1 MRVTLDLVD
10 DDVLVLLQV
19 VSVRPH
25 GPSAAAAAA
34 AAAATAIPVV
44 VEMLRRH
51 VGTVATHFG
60 QKSPAVPNDLLKI
73 FSFDAVN

>member
-25 GPSAAAAAA
+25 GPSAT
-34 AAAATAIPVV
+34 AAATAIPVV
-44 VEMLRRH
+44 VKMLRRH

-73 FSFDAVN
+73 FSFSPIN

>member
-25 GPSAAAAAA
+25 GPSAAAAA
-34 AAAATAIPVV
+34 TAVPVV

-60 QKSPAVPNDLLKI
+60 QKSPAVPNYLLKI
-73 FSFDAVN
+73 FSFCAVN

>member
-25 GPSAAAAAA
+25 GPSAATAA
-34 AAAATAIPVV
+34 AIPVV
-44 VEMLRRH
+44 VEMLRRY

-60 QKSPAVPNDLLKI
+60 QKSPAVPNDLLK
-73 FSFDAVN
+73 SVCAVN

>member
-1 MRVTLDLVD
+1 MPTAVEEVSQMRVTLDLVD

-25 GPSAAAAAA
+25 GPSAAAAS
-34 AAAATAIPVV
+34 AIPVV
-44 VEMLRRH
+44 VKMLRRH
-51 VGTVATHFG
+51 VGTIATHFG

-73 FSFDAVN
+73 FCV

>member
-25 GPSAAAAAA
+25 GPSAAAAV
-34 AAAATAIPVV
+34 TAVPVV
-44 VEMLRRH
+44 VEMLRWH
-51 VGTVATHFG
+51 VGTIAAHFG
-60 QKSPAVPNDLLKI
+60 QKSPAVPNDLLKM
-73 FSFDAVN
+73 FRFCAVN

>member
-10 DDVLVLLQV
+10 DDVLVLLQA
-19 VSVRPH
+19 VSVRPN
-25 GPSAAAAAA
+25 GPSP
-34 AAAATAIPVV
+34 AAATAVPVV

-51 VGTVATHFG
+51 VGTVPTHLG

-73 FSFDAVN
+73 FCVCAVN

>member
-25 GPSAAAAAA
+25 GPSPASAV
-34 AAAATAIPVV
+34 PVV

-73 FSFDAVN
+73 FSFGAVN

>member
-25 GPSAAAAAA
+25 GPSAAAAA
-34 AAAATAIPVV
+34 TAVPVV

-60 QKSPAVPNDLLKI
+60 QKSPAVPNDLLKM
-73 FSFDAVN
+73 FRFCAVN

>member
-25 GPSAAAAAA
+25 GPSP
-34 AAAATAIPVV
+34 AAAATAVPVV
-44 VEMLRRH
+44 VEMLRRY

-60 QKSPAVPNDLLKI
+60 QKSPAVPNDLLKM
-73 FSFDAVN
+73 FRFCSVN